1 MADTSLYSHDIS
13 IVIAGAAG
21 QGVQTVE
28 LLLTSLLKICKYNF
42 FATKEYMSR
51 VRGGANSTE
60 IRVSSNKVSAYVERI
75 DLLIPLS
82 REALEHVSSRISSGT
97 VVFGERDKLLNDSS
111 HDYRFVDIP
120 FSALAKEIGGPIFSN
135 IIAVGMIT
143 GLFGLEFDVIEAFL
157 RSYFARKGDDI
168 VAKNIDALKKGYET
182 GRSFVDDGTVRIEI
196 DTDDSVRDDIV
207 LNGADAVGIGAI
219 AGGCNFIS
227 SYPMSPS
234 TGVLVF
240 LAEQSKDFDIAVEQ
254 AEDEIAA
261 INMSLGA
268 WYAGARAMV
277 TTSGGGFALMTEG
290 VSLAGMIESP
300 AVIHLAQRPGPATS
314 LPTRTEQGDL
324 ELTLYA
330 GHGEY
335 PRIIFAPGSIDD
347 GVVLTHRAFNLA
359 DKYQVPVFVLT
370 DQYYIDSYY
379 NSAVTDVSTLKNEDF
394 LVESGKDYKRFALT
408 ESCISPRGIPGF
420 GEGLVVVDSDEHDE
434 EGHLTEDLKIRVDMV
449 DKRLG
454 KCAAIVDETLPP
466 TVIGSESA
474 EYVVV
479 CWGSTLNV
487 VAEAVSTLA
496 RDDMKI
502 LHFRQ
507 VYPLPSDIDRYFE
520 SAKKA
525 VIIEGNATSQFGN
538 VLKLYGNIDIQTK
551 ILKYNGMQFSV
562 EELTDDI
569 NGAFGP
575 DA

>member
-1 MADTSLYSHDIS
+1 MVNASLYSHEIS

-28 LLLTSLLKICKYNF
+28 LLLTRLLKICGYNF

-60 IRVSSNKVSAYVERI
+60 IRVSSSKVSAYVERI

-82 REALEHVSSRISSGT
+82 REALEHVSSRMSSGT
-97 VVFGERDKLLNDSS
+97 AVIGERDKLHDDSAQ
-111 HDYRFVDIP
+111 DYNIIDIP

-135 IIAVGMIT
+135 IIAVGLIC
-143 GLFGLEFDVIEAFL
+143 GLFGLKFDVIEAFL

-182 GRSFVDDGTVRIEI
+182 GRVLVDDGILRIEI
-196 DTDDSVRDDIV
+196 DTDDSVSDDTV
-207 LNGADAVGIGAI
+207 LNGAEAVGIGAI

-234 TGVLVF
+234 TAVLVF
-240 LAEQSKDFDIAVEQ
+240 LAQQSKDFDIVVEQ

-300 AVIHLAQRPGPATS
+300 AVIHIAQRPGPATS

-324 ELTLYA
+324 ELALYA
-330 GHGEY
+330 GHGEF
-335 PRIIFAPGSIDD
+335 PRIILAPGSVDD
-347 GVVLTHRAFNLA
+347 GVVLTHRAFNQA
-359 DKYQVPVFVLT
+359 DKFQVPVFILT

-379 NSAVTDVSTLKNEDF
+379 NSSVTDISTLKNDDCLIET
-394 LVESGKDYKRFALT
+394 GKDYKRFALT
-408 ESCISPRGIPGF
+408 ETGISPRGVPGF

-434 EGHLTEDLKIRVDMV
+434 DGHLTEDLGIRVDMV

-454 KCAAIVDETLPP
+454 KLDALLDDTLPP
-466 TVIGSESA
+466 TVIGSEGA
-474 EYVVV
+474 DNVVV
-479 CWGSTLNV
+479 CWGSTFNGV
-487 VAEAVSTLA
+487 NEAFSTLG
-496 RDDMKI
+496 RDDIKI

-507 VYPLPSDIDRYFE
+507 VFPLPPDIDRYFE
-520 SAKKA
+520 GAKKVA
-525 VIIEGNATSQFGN
+525 IIEGNATSQFGK

-562 EELTDDI
+562 EELKDNI
-569 NGAFGP
+569 NDAFGP